1 MHDFDKQPVA
11 ASGLDFH
18 YYNQALHSAALAL
31 PNFVKKALAGLI
43 NNS

>member
-11 ASGLDFH
+11 VSGLDFH
-18 YYNQALHSAALAL
+18 YYNQALHSAAFAL
-31 PNFVKKALAGLI
+31 PNFVKKGLAGLI